1 MAYNK
6 SANDRIDNLDNTYF
20 NTLRDKY
27 VPASGAADTEAG
39 EIIRA
44 MDRLIYRFWNDGDKV
59 GFGYGNETCNSSY
72 RYLYRKIGTLC
83 PSLACVDDDYRYFDL
98 LADTAENVKTYLT
111 NHPESFN
118 TPNTE
123 DSRIASPEDYDYYDD
138 EDEDDEYDEDEYDY

>member
-20 NTLRDKY
+20 NELRNKY

-59 GFGYGNETCNSSY
+59 GIGYGNEVCNSSY
-72 RYLYRKIGTLC
+72 RYLYRTIGNLC
-83 PSLACVDDDYRYFDL
+83 PSLACVDDDYKYYDL
-98 LADTAENVKTYLT
+98 LATTAENVKTYLT

-118 TPNTE
+118 TPNTD
-123 DSRIASPEDYDYYDD
+123 DSRTPSPEDYDYDNDDYDD
-138 EDEDDEYDEDEYDY
+138 EEYDEDEE